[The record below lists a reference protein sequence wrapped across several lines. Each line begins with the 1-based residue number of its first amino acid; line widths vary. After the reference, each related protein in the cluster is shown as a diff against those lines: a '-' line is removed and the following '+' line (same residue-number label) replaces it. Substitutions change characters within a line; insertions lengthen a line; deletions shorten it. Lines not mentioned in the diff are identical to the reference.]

1 MHGTR
6 KNVSRKKYDFVVN
19 ILIGF
24 NLSLNIMIG
33 CPALSKILLHF
44 LLFTKIPLINFI
56 IAACT
61 HATLSTV
68 AARHSYRRNFR
79 VSLQTA
85 LIYEYGKV
93 NDNHLLL

>member
-1 MHGTR
+1 M
-6 KNVSRKKYDFVVN
+6 N

-33 CPALSKILLHF
+33 CPAQSKILLHF

-61 HATLSTV
+61 HATQPCVESQLVIPVIGISE
-68 AARHSYRRNFR
+68 FR
-79 VSLQTA
+79 YCPNL
-85 LIYEYGKV
+85 
-93 NDNHLLL
+93 

>member
-1 MHGTR
+1 M
-6 KNVSRKKYDFVVN
+6 VN

-33 CPALSKILLHF
+33 CPAQSKILLHF

-61 HATLSTV
+61 HATLSTGT
-68 AARHSYRRNFR
+68 ALHSYRIVGISEFR
-79 VSLQTA
+79 YIAT
-85 LIYEYGKV
+85 
-93 NDNHLLL
+93 DCPHL

>member
-1 MHGTR
+1 M
-6 KNVSRKKYDFVVN
+6 VN

-33 CPALSKILLHF
+33 CPARSKILLHF

-61 HATLSTV
+61 HATLDTGTTL
-68 AARHSYRRNFR
+68 HSYRRNF
-79 VSLQTA
+79 
-85 LIYEYGKV
+85 
-93 NDNHLLL
+93 